1 MSVPRITKEDL
12 KARLDAGEPP
22 VILDARLKYP
32 YEHSTVTLP
41 RAVRIPP
48 GAELPPIPVG
58 RDVVVFD
65 SDPDELV
72 STTVVAALLER
83 GQRAAALKGGLPEWI
98 GANFPVESK
107 TPPPAEE

>member
-12 KARLDAGEPP
+12 KTRIDSGDTP

-41 RAVRIPP
+41 HAIRAQPGGPLPQIP
-48 GAELPPIPVG
+48 AG
-58 RDVVVFD
+58 RDIVVFD

-72 STTVVAALLER
+72 SVPLVAALIQQGLH
-83 GQRAAALKGGLPEWI
+83 AAALKGGLPEWM
-98 GANFPVESK
+98 AASFPTEAK
-107 TPPPAEE
+107 GPRGPEE